1 MSGRILVIDD
11 EAGIRES
18 LRMILEY
25 EGYTCL
31 LAATGEE
38 GLAMARTE
46 APDLVFS
53 DIKMPGLD
61 GLEVLTRLKAQ
72 DESLPVVMISG
83 HGTVA
88 TAVEATKLGAMDFIE
103 KPLSTERVLLTVRN
117 ALNASRLEQEN
128 RRLRGAEDARYNIV
142 GQSPA
147 LLQVLDAIGRAAPTN
162 ATVLVLG
169 ESGVGKELVARAI
182 HRNSLRSR
190 ERFVQV
196 NCAAIPE
203 ELIESEL
210 FGHEKGSFTGATDKQ
225 IGKFELADRGT
236 IFLDEVGDMSQKTQ
250 AKVLRVLQEGEV
262 ERIGSQRTLKVD
274 VRVIAATNKD
284 LEAAIGE
291 GTFREDLYFRL
302 SVIPVHVP
310 PLRER
315 PEDIPL
321 LVKHFA
327 DLFAADGGRTRR
339 FTPDAL
345 GVLQQHRW
353 RGNIRELKNT
363 IERVL
368 IMARGDVVDVPD
380 VRQFLRVEG
389 RRWPSSPPA
398 RPAVSPPAPAPPL
411 PTSAARSR
419 RIRRAAVAAAGASL
433 QRRRTDAGEC
443 RRAPRRQ
450 ADDAARVQGAGRAR
464 VPRREAARARVEHL
478 ADRRGHRHAAQQPL
492 QEARAVRDQPGEA
505 TADVTRRFKAVR
517 RVADMPTDGPD
528 SSQGDGQ
535 VDADTTDYYE
545 LLQISPNADPDTVT
559 RVFRLLARRYH
570 PDQPDTG
577 NEEKFREILAAYAV
591 LSDPEK
597 RAHYDVNHVAIRRE
611 RWRFV
616 AEGAPSAGDYAAEHQ
631 ARLVDA
637 GDPLLAPADRTAQA
651 RSVAARSRRVDGTAA
666 RTPRVLLVVPRA
678 EEVRPPQRP
687 VAVADHG
694 GWCGP
699 PRGAAAPRVAA
710 LATHRAHALRVRR
723 TERRSGRRVES
734 RRGSRPGDRWQRDA
748 SPLLEES
755 PNSAGQCAG

>member
-25 EGYTCL
+25 EGYVCV

-38 GLAMARTE
+38 GLSLARTE

-61 GLEVLTRLKAQ
+61 GLEVLTRLKAH

-147 LLQVLDAIGRAAPTN
+147 LMQVLDAVGRAAPTN

-315 PEDIPL
+315 PEDIPA

-368 IMARGDVVDVPD
+368 IMARGDVVDVAD
-380 VRQFLRVEG
+380 VRQFLRVDG
-389 RRWPSSPPA
+389 TGAAAAPPPPA
-398 RPAVSPPAPAPPL
+398 APVLAPL
-411 PTSAARSR
+411 P
-419 RIRRAAVAAAGASL
+419 AAV
-433 QRRRTDAGEC
+433 T
-443 RRAPRRQ
+443 
-450 ADDAARVQGAGRAR
+450 
-464 VPRREAARARVEHL
+464 
-478 ADRRGHRHAAQQPL
+478 
-492 QEARAVRDQPGEA
+492 
-505 TADVTRRFKAVR
+505 
-517 RVADMPTDGPD
+517 
-528 SSQGDGQ
+528 
-535 VDADTTDYYE
+535 
-545 LLQISPNADPDTVT
+545 
-559 RVFRLLARRYH
+559 
-570 PDQPDTG
+570 
-577 NEEKFREILAAYAV
+577 
-591 LSDPEK
+591 
-597 RAHYDVNHVAIRRE
+597 
-611 RWRFV
+611 V
-616 AEGAPSAGDYAAEHQ
+616 AEGAAGLPAYQVPPTLSEVPPSAGPSRPPAPKPTTLREFKEQVEREFLVEKLREH
-631 ARLVDA
+631 
-637 GDPLLAPADRTAQA
+637 GWNISRTAE
-651 RSVAARSRRVDGTAA
+651 VID
-666 RTPRVLLVVPRA
+666 TPRSNLYKK
-678 EEVRPPQRP
+678 
-687 VAVADHG
+687 
-694 GWCGP
+694 
-699 PRGAAAPRVAA
+699 
-710 LATHRAHALRVRR
+710 
-723 TERRSGRRVES
+723 
-734 RRGSRPGDRWQRDA
+734 
-748 SPLLEES
+748 LEQYEITQEKD
-755 PNSAGQCAG
+755 G

>member
-38 GLAMARTE
+38 GLALARAE

-53 DIKMPGLD
+53 DIKMPGMD
-61 GLEVLTRLKAQ
+61 GLEVLSRLKAQ

-117 ALNASRLEQEN
+117 ALNAGRLEQEN

-142 GQSPA
+142 GQSQA
-147 LLQVLDAIGRAAPTN
+147 LMQVLDAVGRAAPTN

-182 HRNSLRSR
+182 HRNSLRAR

-236 IFLDEVGDMSQKTQ
+236 IFLDEVGDMSPKTQ

-284 LEAAIGE
+284 LEAAISD

-302 SVIPVHVP
+302 SVIPIRVP
-310 PLRER
+310 ALRER

-327 DLFAADGGRTRR
+327 DLFAGEGGRARR
-339 FTPDAL
+339 LSSEAL
-345 GVLQQHRW
+345 AVLQQHRW

-363 IERVL
+363 VERAL
-368 IMARGDVVDVPD
+368 IMAPGDAIDVAD
-380 VRQFLRVEG
+380 VRQFLRADG
-389 RRWPSSPPA
+389 A
-398 RPAVSPPAPAPPL
+398 AAPPAPPSPRPTWTPP
-411 PTSAARSR
+411 PGSHPES
-419 RIRRAAVAAAGASL
+419 AAVAVAAGAS
-433 QRRRTDAGEC
+433 DAST
-443 RRAPRRQ
+443 APGGPSESAASEPMSEQ
-450 ADDAARVQGAGRAR
+450 ATRPAS
-464 VPRREAARARVEHL
+464 PKPTTLREYKELAEREFLVEKLREH
-478 ADRRGHRHAAQQPL
+478 GWNISK
-492 QEARAVRDQPGEA
+492 
-505 TADVTRRFKAVR
+505 TAEVID
-517 RVADMPTDGPD
+517 
-528 SSQGDGQ
+528 
-535 VDADTTDYYE
+535 
-545 LLQISPNADPDTVT
+545 
-559 RVFRLLARRYH
+559 
-570 PDQPDTG
+570 
-577 NEEKFREILAAYAV
+577 
-591 LSDPEK
+591 
-597 RAHYDVNHVAIRRE
+597 
-611 RWRFV
+611 
-616 AEGAPSAGDYAAEHQ
+616 
-631 ARLVDA
+631 
-637 GDPLLAPADRTAQA
+637 
-651 RSVAARSRRVDGTAA
+651 
-666 RTPRVLLVVPRA
+666 TPRSNLYKK
-678 EEVRPPQRP
+678 
-687 VAVADHG
+687 
-694 GWCGP
+694 
-699 PRGAAAPRVAA
+699 
-710 LATHRAHALRVRR
+710 
-723 TERRSGRRVES
+723 
-734 RRGSRPGDRWQRDA
+734 
-748 SPLLEES
+748 LEQYEIRQDKD
-755 PNSAGQCAG
+755 G